1 VNELKDYC
9 QTIEQAPNKGIESAE
24 CNAIK
29 FDGGFTQKDNVVDY
43 IEIIENGLIMVEMKD
58 LQLKI
63 LDNFGAKPT
72 KKELEK
78 VFKNMIS
85 KFKNSY
91 LLAKK
96 EISFEL
102 IETLNYLVWKNNTD
116 IVLMDRY
123 LPTYFKEKPY
133 QICKTNEICEKL
145 SKLDTRICK

>member
-1 VNELKDYC
+1 VNELKDCC
-9 QTIEQAPNKGIESAE
+9 QTIKQAPNNGIESAE

-29 FDGGFTQKDNVVDY
+29 FDDGFTQEDNVVDY
-43 IEIIENGLIMVEMKD
+43 IEIIENGLIMIEMKD

-63 LDNFGAKPT
+63 LDNFGVKPT

-85 KFKNSY
+85 KFQVSY
-91 LLAKK
+91 QLAKQK
-96 EISFEL
+96 IDPSL
-102 IETLNYLVWKNNTD
+102 IKVSNYLVWKDNTD

-123 LPTYFKEKPY
+123 LPTDFKEKPY
-133 QICKTNEICEKL
+133 QICKTNEICKKL

>member
-1 VNELKDYC
+1 MSNLKDYC
-9 QTIEQAPNKGIESAE
+9 ETIKQASNNGIESAE

-43 IEIIENGLIMVEMKD
+43 IDIIENGLIMIEMKD

-63 LDNFGAKPT
+63 LDNFGVKPT
-72 KKELEK
+72 KKKLEK

-91 LLAKK
+91 LLAKQ
-96 EISFEL
+96 EINCEL
-102 IETLNYLVWKNNTD
+102 IETSNYLVWKNNTD

-123 LPTYFKEKPY
+123 LPTDFKEKPY
-133 QICKTNEICEKL
+133 QICKTSDICEKL